1 MTKVLAIIKRET
13 IAYFSSPLAY
23 IVLTAF
29 LFMQGYVFYI
39 IISYL
44 NDPRARVM
52 EPLRLVFGGTIFFWL
67 FLLFIASIITMRLV
81 AEELR
86 SGTVETLLTS
96 PVTELQVV
104 VGKFLA
110 AVFFYTV
117 LWLPLLIYVLLLS
130 RYAAVDLRVVAA
142 FYVGVIL
149 LGGMLISVGLFAS
162 TLSRNQIIAAVIAFA
177 LFFVFFSAGLAEQ
190 LLVSSS
196 WGKSVLAHM
205 NLWTQMDDYARGIV
219 DTRHVVFTISVA
231 LLFLFLAGKSL
242 EARKWR

>member
-1 MTKVLAIIKRET
+1 MTKVLAIIKREI

-86 SGTVETLLTS
+86 SGTIETLLTS

-104 VGKFLA
+104 AGKFLA
-110 AVFFYTV
+110 AVIFYTV

-130 RYAAVDLRVVAA
+130 RYTAVDLRVVAA
-142 FYVGVIL
+142 FYLGVIL
-149 LGGMLISVGLFAS
+149 LGGMLIAVGLFAS

-196 WGKSVLAHM
+196 RARAVLAHM

-231 LLFLFLAGKSL
+231 LLFLFLASKSL